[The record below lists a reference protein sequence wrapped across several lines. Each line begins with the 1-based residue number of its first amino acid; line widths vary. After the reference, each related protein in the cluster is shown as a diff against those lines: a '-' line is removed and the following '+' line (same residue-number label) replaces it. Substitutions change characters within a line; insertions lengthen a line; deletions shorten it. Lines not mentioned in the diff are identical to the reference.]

1 VKFTARPRDEGQ
13 KAFFMKVKMNR
24 WTCGRRRSD
33 LRWPKFWVALCSPAV
48 SGLAV
53 CHVLQIV

>member
-33 LRWPKFWVALCSPAV
+33 LRRPEAGACGGGHAGCV
-48 SGLAV
+48 
-53 CHVLQIV
+53 